1 VSLTVRLLSLC
12 AFSRCAPSGLVDGV
26 LPVPTRA
33 QCCVVIWSTPH
44 PPWTS
49 LDQGCVGRVC
59 DERVPSVAAD
69 DASKWNAKKPA
80 IDALKASPMW
90 DRSRLLS
97 LGRLS
102 CVCFQSRRRS
112 YLYRMCSLSI
122 ECVLF
127 LPLWL
132 PCVRGSVVSGGKENR
147 ARGGS
152 SRGSCWVA
160 LRAAVASRY

>member
-1 VSLTVRLLSLC
+1 MSLTVRLLSLC

-90 DRSRLLS
+90 DRSRF
-97 LGRLS
+97 
-102 CVCFQSRRRS
+102 CFPLAV
-112 YLYRMCSLSI
+112 YLAYAFS
-122 ECVLF
+122 
-127 LPLWL
+127 
-132 PCVRGSVVSGGKENR
+132 
-147 ARGGS
+147 RGGDPIS
-152 SRGSCWVA
+152 AV
-160 LRAAVASRY
+160 AAVRERKRCERREGKQAPRRL